1 MNHRICRAVSL
12 LLLTV
17 VLSSFALTLM
27 GCSNASP
34 KAPTETAAPKTGPLA
49 GKTMIF
55 LGSSVTYGFYS
66 NGVSFVDFLKTRDG
80 VNTIKEAVSGT
91 TLVDNGETSYIQRM
105 LALDT
110 SLEVDAFI
118 CQLSTNDASQE
129 LPLGDIATGTDK
141 STIDT
146 STITGAME
154 YIIAYARETWGCP
167 VIFYTGTQYDSPAYE
182 AMVNR
187 LLELQEK
194 WDIGVLDLW
203 NSEKMNAVSQEEY
216 NKYMGDSIHPT
227 RNGYRDWWLPEF
239 EAYLEAY
246 LNE

>member
-1 MNHRICRAVSL
+1 MKNRFYRAMSL
-12 LLLTV
+12 FVVTILLSCL
-17 VLSSFALTLM
+17 ALTLF
-27 GCSNASP
+27 GCSSNS
-34 KAPTETAAPKTGPLA
+34 KTATNTAEPAKGPLA

-55 LGSSVTYGFYS
+55 LGSSVTYGFFS

-110 SLEVDAFI
+110 TLEVDAFI

-129 LPLGDIATGTDK
+129 LPLGEIATGTDR
-141 STIDT
+141 STFDT

-167 VIFYTGTQYDSPAYE
+167 VIFYTGTRYDSPAYE

-227 RNGYRDWWLPEF
+227 RNGYCDWWLPEF
-239 EAYLEAY
+239 EAYLDAF